1 MHYIMSGLSARVTVH
16 AQLTCGSG
24 MTVTGPGGITLSV
37 PIQTQTLWYDGNFFV
52 LFKFHT
58 VPYIH

>member
-1 MHYIMSGLSARVTVH
+1 
-16 AQLTCGSG
+16 LTCGSG

-37 PIQTQTLWYDGNFFV
+37 PIHTQTLWYDGNFFV
-52 LFKFHT
+52 LFKFHI